1 MTKMSIGAAD
11 GAQPETKLQRKSRRH
26 KAIIKL
32 LEEYPISSQEELTA
46 KLNELG
52 FGVAQT
58 TVCRDIKEL
67 GIARVAVAGNY
78 RYRVSKINDINARFA
93 RIFSDAAHSVACARN
108 LVIIKSLAGMGSA
121 IGVAVDGMQ
130 LPDVVGTL
138 AGDDTLLIIT
148 KDDQS
153 ATELCE
159 TFKGYIK
166 TE

>member
-1 MTKMSIGAAD
+1 MSKNTNGVPEDERA
-11 GAQPETKLQRKSRRH
+11 ETKLQRKSRRH
-26 KAIIKL
+26 KAIIRL

-52 FGVAQT
+52 FDVAQT

-78 RYRVSKINDINARFA
+78 RYRVSKVNDISARFA
-93 RIFSDAAHSVACARN
+93 RIFSDAAHSVASARN

-130 LPDVVGTL
+130 LPEVVGTL
-138 AGDDTLLIIT
+138 AGDDTLLVIT
-148 KDDQS
+148 KDDES
-153 ATELCE
+153 AAMLCKM
-159 TFKGYIK
+159 FKGYIK